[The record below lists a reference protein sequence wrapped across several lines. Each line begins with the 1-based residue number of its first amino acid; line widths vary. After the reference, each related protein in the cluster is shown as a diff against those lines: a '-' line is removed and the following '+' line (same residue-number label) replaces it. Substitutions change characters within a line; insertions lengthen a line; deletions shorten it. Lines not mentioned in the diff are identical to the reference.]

1 MTQHPSARLSA
12 VIILL
17 PLFAACGGGGSD
29 APPTS
34 PNPGAAPGPTPPASR
49 AVVVFPDPVPG
60 QYASLG
66 SSTTSPQTG
75 HPRIPPFARLTNV
88 AHEDALQPRL
98 RYTSSRK
105 YEIGVPG
112 VEFDELEYYEV
123 PAGWPAQD
131 HLLQTSNAGQRFVT
145 MVLSQSR
152 LDGYRHSEMANWY
165 EGVTP
170 RSGSMAFGVPTP
182 SAAIAA
188 SGNAT
193 YRGRLSGFVD
203 VPYIEMTGEAFFSDA
218 SGTIVLTVDFATRTI
233 SGTIE
238 AGVQGGMV
246 TTSIPFSTTTI
257 LAGTDTWRGTFETS
271 DSGFNEFKVMLTGP
285 DAGELIGSWSVP
297 ITVDGEPHQ
306 FMGSWIAKRQ

>member
-1 MTQHPSARLSA
+1 MNQHHSVRLSA
-12 VIILL
+12 VISLM

-29 APPTS
+29 APPPS
-34 PNPGAAPGPTPPASR
+34 NQGAGQGPTPPSST
-49 AVVVFPDPVPG
+49 AVVVFSDPIPG

-66 SSTTSPQTG
+66 SSTTSPQSG
-75 HPRIPPFARLTNV
+75 HPRISPFAGLTNV
-88 AHEDALQPRL
+88 SLEDANQPRL
-98 RYTSSRK
+98 RYTASRK
-105 YEIGVPG
+105 YEIRVPG
-112 VEFDELEYYEV
+112 AEFDALEYFEV
-123 PAGWPAQD
+123 PANWPAQD
-131 HLLQTSNAGQRFVT
+131 HLLQTSNASQPFVT

-188 SGNAT
+188 SGSVT
-193 YRGRLSGFVD
+193 YRGRLSGIVD

-218 SGTIVLTVDFATRTI
+218 SGTIALTVDFATRTI

-238 AGVQGGMV
+238 AGVQGGMA
-246 TTSIPFSTTTI
+246 TTTVPFSTTTV
-257 LAGTDTWRGTFETS
+257 LAGTDTWWGTFETS

-285 DAGELIGSWSVP
+285 GADELIGSWSVP